1 MRIDSLVIGVSIL
14 WHVSGEELW
23 FSCTAIDTQLKTD
36 TYSNN
41 RVFISSCPRGKVM
54 FLKEIFARESKLFSS
69 SLVLVPANV
78 QNMYKRSLL
87 VGHKTYSLRPG
98 LWLLIGIYVNIWV
111 WQVKW
116 LRSKVLEIKNKM
128 LLSNTSPYA
137 SL

>member
-1 MRIDSLVIGVSIL
+1 
-14 WHVSGEELW
+14 
-23 FSCTAIDTQLKTD
+23 
-36 TYSNN
+36 
-41 RVFISSCPRGKVM
+41 M

-98 LWLLIGIYVNIWV
+98 LWLLIEIYVNIWV